1 MGIIPQRLH
10 PFSNH
15 GDDSVTLAEKHR
27 LSAGRCL
34 DQLTRQ
40 VGFHGGKEFR
50 QRGAENSVVVIMH
63 GNRQPGPDPLQKV
76 HPLVGVHGD
85 CPEQQART
93 PEVDYRSVDLRMP
106 LADFVEMLAGECVTT
121 EVDTPAYGTSHTMH
135 QKRAMTG
142 GSSLPSAP

>member
-1 MGIIPQRLH
+1 MGIIR
-10 PFSNH
+10 N
-15 GDDSVTLAEKHR
+15 DCTRTATTVTTQSSLAEKYR
-27 LSAGRCL
+27 LSSGRCL

-40 VGFHGGKEFR
+40 VGFHGGKEVR

-63 GNRQPGPDPLQKV
+63 RNRQPGPDPLQKI
-76 HPLVGVHGD
+76 HALVGVHRDG
-85 CPEQQART
+85 PEQQART

-135 QKRAMTG
+135 QKRAHDRR
-142 GSSLPSAP
+142 